1 MRRARYSARMLIAR
15 NKVVSVDYTLTD
27 DTGRVLDTNRG
38 HGPLLYLHG
47 VGGIVP
53 GLERA
58 LEGHS
63 PGDQLKVKV
72 EPHEA
77 YGERDESQVETLPR
91 SAFQGIDNLAPGM
104 QFHGGDGEHQRLIT
118 ILSVDS
124 DTVKVDANHPLAG
137 KNLHFDV
144 QILDVRDATPEEIEH
159 GHAHGPE
166 GHHH

>member
-1 MRRARYSARMLIAR
+1 MQISKG
-15 NKVVSVDYTLTD
+15 KVVSVDYTLTD
-27 DTGRVLDTNRG
+27 DSGRVLDTNRG

-58 LEGHS
+58 LEGRS
-63 PGDQLKVKV
+63 PGDRLKVKV

-77 YGERDESQVETLPR
+77 YGARDESQVETLPR
-91 SAFQGIDNLAPGM
+91 SAFKGIDHLSPGM
-104 QFHGGDGEHQRLIT
+104 QFHGSDGEHQRLIT
-118 ILSVDS
+118 ILSVS
-124 DTVKVDANHPLAG
+124 DDNVQVDANHPLAG

-144 QILDVRDATPEEIEH
+144 TILDVREATPEELEH
-159 GHAHGPE
+159 GHAHGPH

>member
-1 MRRARYSARMLIAR
+1 MQITR

-27 DTGRVLDTNRG
+27 DAGRILDTNRG

-58 LEGHS
+58 LEGRRA
-63 PGDQLKVKV
+63 GERVQVKV

-77 YGERDESQVETLPR
+77 YGARDESQVQSMPR
-91 SAFQGIDNLAPGM
+91 SVFMGIDHIAPGM
-104 QFHGGDGEHQRLIT
+104 QFQGSDGQHTRLVT
-118 ILSVDS
+118 ILAVDN
-124 DTVKVDANHPLAG
+124 DTVRVDANHPLAG
-137 KNLHFDV
+137 KNLNFDV
-144 QILDVRDATPEEIEH
+144 TILDVRDATPEELEH
-159 GHAHGPE
+159 GHAHGPH